1 MSEPEHE
8 HALDAD
14 PDFDVT
20 HPSGHLMFRSCR
32 GGYLHSVVLSD
43 AVVATAPDSL
53 AEAVLLAAEVSHL
66 RAVMQIRRQITDA
79 GFTPSDELA
88 TPADL
93 HRAEA
98 ALQEHRL
105 RAADHR

>member
-1 MSEPEHE
+1 MSDSE
-8 HALDAD
+8 LDAD
-14 PDFDVT
+14 PELDVT

-43 AVVATAPDSL
+43 AALDADAASL
-53 AEAVLLAAEVSHL
+53 AEAVLLAADVSHL
-66 RAVMQIRRQITDA
+66 RAVMQIRRQISDA

-93 HRAEA
+93 RRAEV
-98 ALQEHRL
+98 ALREHL
-105 RAADHR
+105 LYGDES